1 MLKFLVRKETQECS
15 EAKSKSINITLA
27 LPKLY
32 SVIQQDHL
40 RHSGIGSPPVLCL
53 LENNY
58 SNIKWCGLYNCFS
71 CSAQASLPGRIDV
84 LSYKGRKRGL
94 DLNSSTLFRHKSFYC
109 REVERWG
116 N

>member
-1 MLKFLVRKETQECS
+1 MIRR
-15 EAKSKSINITLA
+15 A
-27 LPKLY
+27 
-32 SVIQQDHL
+32 HL
-40 RHSGIGSPPVLCL
+40 RHSGIGNTPVHSD
-53 LENNY
+53 Y
-58 SNIKWCGLYNCFS
+58 WKIIIVISNGADSTIVS
-71 CSAQASLPGRIDV
+71 HAQTSLLPGRIDV